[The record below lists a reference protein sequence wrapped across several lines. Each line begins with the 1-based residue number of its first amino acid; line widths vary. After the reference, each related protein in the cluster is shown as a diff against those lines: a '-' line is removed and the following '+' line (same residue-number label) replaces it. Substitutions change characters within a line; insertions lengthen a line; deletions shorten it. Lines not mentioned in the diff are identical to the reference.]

1 MKSKFLSLLL
11 LALIPA
17 LVAACGGGS
26 SGNSEATAADAAIE
40 ETTETT
46 AATAADADAGGE
58 LETLKIGVVPSLD
71 LGVLGVGQ
79 EQGYFEEEGL
89 SLEISP
95 VDAGPT
101 IVTGVTS
108 GQFDLGWTAYA
119 PPLLAIGEGN
129 APLRLV
135 ANSSNQGP
143 PGDGGG
149 LVVSKD
155 SGIKSWKDLA
165 GKKIGTNAP
174 RSLFSLTVPA
184 QIKADGGDPSGIEL
198 VPLPFSGIGKAVA
211 DGQVDAGVL
220 LEPFLSAA
228 LSEFDTLV
236 NIGDPNSVL
245 AEGSPV
251 SLYFTSID
259 TAEKK
264 AEQIEAFRR
273 AFERSVEYAE
283 ANPDE
288 VKIAGGEIA
297 GIPAEVAETLPLPPP
312 DTEVTP
318 EELDPLLELMVEFQ
332 WLKEKPD
339 LSSFFGS

>member
-1 MKSKFLSLLL
+1 LKKKLLTLVL

-17 LVAACGGGS
+17 FLFACGGDDS
-26 SGNSEATAADAAIE
+26 SDSTTAA
-40 ETTETT
+40 ETT
-46 AATAADADAGGE
+46 ATTTEEVAETTSGE

-71 LGVLGVGQ
+71 LGVIGVGQ
-79 EQGYFEEEGL
+79 EQGFFEEEGL
-89 SLEISP
+89 ELEISP

-101 IVTGVTS
+101 IVTGVVS
-108 GQFDLGWTAYA
+108 GQYDLGWTAYA

-135 ANSSNQGP
+135 TNSSNQGP
-143 PGDGGG
+143 PGEGGG
-149 LVVSKD
+149 LVVTKD

-184 QIKADGGDPSGIEL
+184 QIAADGGDPSGIEL

-228 LSEFDTLV
+228 LGEFDSLE
-236 NIGDPNSVL
+236 NLGDPNSEVL
-245 AEGSPV
+245 PEGSPV
-251 SLYFTSID
+251 SLYFTSIA
-259 TAEKK
+259 TSEKK
-264 AEQIEAFRR
+264 ADQIEAFRR
-273 AFERSVEYAE
+273 AFERSVEYAAE
-283 ANPDE
+283 HEDE
-288 VKIAGGEIA
+288 VKAAGGEIA
-297 GIPAEVAETLPLPPP
+297 GIPPKVAATLPLAPP
-312 DTEVTP
+312 DSEVAP
-318 EELDPLLELMVEFQ
+318 EDLDPLLDLMVEFE

>member
-1 MKSKFLSLLL
+1 MKSKLLSLLL
-11 LALIPA
+11 LALLPA
-17 LVAACGGGS
+17 LIAACGGS
-26 SGNSEATAADAAIE
+26 DSDQSESTTA
-40 ETTETT
+40 ETT
-46 AATAADADAGGE
+46 AEQTTADSGSSSGE
-58 LETLKIGVVPSLD
+58 LETLKVGVVPSLD

-79 EQGYFEEEGL
+79 DQGFFEEEGL
-89 SLEISP
+89 ELEISP

-108 GQFDLGWTAYA
+108 GQYDLGWTAYA

-135 ANSSNQGP
+135 VNSSVQGP
-143 PGDGGG
+143 DGDGGG
-149 LVVSKD
+149 LVVTKD

-174 RSLFSLTVPA
+174 RSLYSLTVPA

-228 LSEFDTLV
+228 LSEFDSLV
-236 NIGDPNSVL
+236 NIGDPNAKVL
-245 AEGSPV
+245 PEGGPI

-259 TAEKK
+259 TADKK
-264 AEQIEAFRR
+264 ADQIEAFRR
-273 AFERSVEYAE
+273 AYERSVEYAE
-283 ANPDE
+283 EHPDE
-288 VKIAGGEIA
+288 VKVAGGEIA
-297 GIPAEVAETLPLPPP
+297 GIPEDVAKTLPLAPPQAEVA
-312 DTEVTP
+312 P
-318 EELDPLLELMVEFQ
+318 EDLDPMLDLMVEFG